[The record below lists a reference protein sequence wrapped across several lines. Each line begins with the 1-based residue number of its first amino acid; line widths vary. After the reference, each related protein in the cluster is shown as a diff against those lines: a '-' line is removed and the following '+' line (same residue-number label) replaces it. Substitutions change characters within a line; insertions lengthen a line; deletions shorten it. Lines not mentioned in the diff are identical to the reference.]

1 MEQRESR
8 DLVQVIAP
16 PMTVAS
22 LRERAVHVQ
31 ALIKDLMVEGV
42 HYGVIPGTKE
52 RSLTKQGSEM
62 LLSAFHIAV
71 EPEII
76 EVTTPDF
83 VRYTVKITGRHMGSG
98 IVVGVG
104 VGRCSSNEEKYKWRR
119 AVCQDEF
126 DSVPESHRRIKWG
139 SGQGGVFTVQQVRTN
154 PEDLANT
161 VLKMAKKRAQ
171 ADLCLT
177 ALAASDAF
185 KRQPR
190 PENGS
195 PTRADLQAQTR
206 ARPEPSN
213 SAPPVTESTP
223 PASKTAGT
231 APSGNK
237 DQDKPRPATSSQL
250 GLIKRK
256 LDQSGIPDNHFLAQF
271 EIGRLEELPF
281 TQVDAALKWLA
292 DLDQGP
298 PA

>member
-1 MEQRESR
+1 MATESR
-8 DLVQVIAP
+8 DLVQIAAP

-22 LRERAVHVQ
+22 LKERSQHVQ

-42 HYGVIPGTKE
+42 HYGVVPGTKE

-76 EVTTPDF
+76 ETATPDF

-98 IVVGVG
+98 IVVGIG

-119 AVCQDEF
+119 AVCPAEF
-126 DSVPESHRRIKWG
+126 DATPEALRRIKWG
-139 SGQGGVFTVQQVRTN
+139 SGDRGVYTVQQIRTN
-154 PEDLANT
+154 PEDVANT

-185 KRQPR
+185 KAQPR
-190 PENGS
+190 PDNRG

-206 ARPEPSN
+206 ARPGASPAAAPS
-213 SAPPVTESTP
+213 SAPVDN
-223 PASKTAGT
+223 PAPA
-231 APSGNK
+231 A
-237 DQDKPRPATSSQL
+237 KPGKPEFATSSQL
-250 GLIKRK
+250 GLIKRR
-256 LDQSGIPDNHFLAQF
+256 LDTVGVSETYFLAQF
-271 EIGRLEELPF
+271 EVGSFEELPF
-281 TQVDAALKWLA
+281 GQVDHALAWI
-292 DLDQGP
+292 QSQVQEP
-298 PA
+298 PV

>member
-1 MEQRESR
+1 MSAESR
-8 DLVQVIAP
+8 ELVQLASP

-22 LRERAVHVQ
+22 LKERSQHVQ

-76 EVTTPDF
+76 ETSTPDY
-83 VRYTVKITGRHMGSG
+83 VRYTIKITGRHMSSG

-119 AVCQDEF
+119 AVCVEEF
-126 DSVPESHRRIKWG
+126 EATAESLRRIKWG
-139 SGQGGVFTVQQVRTN
+139 NSERGTYTVQQIRTN
-154 PEDLANT
+154 PEDVANT

-190 PENGS
+190 PDNGG
-195 PTRADLQAQTR
+195 PTPADLKAQTR
-206 ARPEPSN
+206 ARP
-213 SAPPVTESTP
+213 
-223 PASKTAGT
+223 
-231 APSGNK
+231 APSETVSPKTETKAAGGDTK
-237 DQDKPRPATSSQL
+237 GPIAATDAPRPATSAQL
-250 GLIKRK
+250 GLLKRK

-271 EIGRLEELPF
+271 EIGTLDELPF
-281 TQVDAALKWLA
+281 NQVDAALKWIA
-292 DLDQGP
+292 DLMETP
-298 PA
+298 

>member
-1 MEQRESR
+1 MAAESR
-8 DLVQVIAP
+8 DLVQVAAP

-22 LRERAVHVQ
+22 LKERSQHVQ
-31 ALIKDLMVEGV
+31 TLIKDLMVEGV
-42 HYGVIPGTKE
+42 HYMRIPGTDGQ
-52 RSLTKQGSEM
+52 SLTKMGSEM

-76 EVTTPDF
+76 ETATPDF
-83 VRYTVKITGRHMGSG
+83 VRYTVKITGRHMSSG

-119 AVCQDEF
+119 AVCNEEF
-126 DSVPESHRRIKWG
+126 DATPESHRRIKWG
-139 SGQGGVFTVQQVRTN
+139 EKDRRTYTVQQIRTN

-190 PENGS
+190 PDNAT

-206 ARPEPSN
+206 ARPAGSPSATAPVDKPVN
-213 SAPPVTESTP
+213 NGDKSAP
-223 PASKTAGT
+223 AGS
-231 APSGNK
+231 A
-237 DQDKPRPATSSQL
+237 DVPRPATAAQL
-250 GLIKRK
+250 GLVKRK

-271 EIGRLEELPF
+271 ELGTLEQLPF
-281 TQVDAALKWLA
+281 ARVDEALKWIA
-292 DLDQGP
+292 DLEGSP
-298 PA
+298 P

>member
-1 MEQRESR
+1 MAADSRE
-8 DLVQVIAP
+8 LVHLPAP

-22 LRERAVHVQ
+22 LKERSQHVQ

-42 HYGVIPGTKE
+42 HYMKIPGTDGQ
-52 RSLTKQGSEM
+52 SLTKMGSEM

-76 EVTTPDF
+76 ETSTADV

-119 AVCQDEF
+119 AVCREEWDAA
-126 DSVPESHRRIKWG
+126 PEAQRRIKWG
-139 SGQGGVFTVQQVRTN
+139 DGTRGVYTVQQIRTN

-190 PENGS
+190 PENKG
-195 PTRADLQAQTR
+195 PT
-206 ARPEPSN
+206 SV
-213 SAPPVTESTP
+213 PPV
-223 PASKTAGT
+223 
-231 APSGNK
+231 SGEA
-237 DQDKPRPATSSQL
+237 PRPATAAQL
-250 GLIKRK
+250 GLVKRK
-256 LDQSGIPDNHFLAQF
+256 LDQSGVPESHFLAEF
-271 EIGRLEELPF
+271 ELGRLEELPF
-281 TQVDAALKWLA
+281 TRVDAALKWLA

-298 PA
+298 P

>member
-1 MEQRESR
+1 MSAESR
-8 DLVQVIAP
+8 ELVQIAAP

-22 LRERAVHVQ
+22 LKERSQHVQ

-42 HYGVIPGTKE
+42 HYMKIPGTDGQ
-52 RSLTKQGSEM
+52 SLTKMGSEM

-76 EVTTPDF
+76 ETATPDF

-119 AVCQDEF
+119 AVCREEWDAA
-126 DSVPESHRRIKWG
+126 PEALRRIKWG
-139 SGQGGVFTVQQVRTN
+139 EKDRRTYTVQQIRTN
-154 PEDLANT
+154 PEDVANT

-190 PENGS
+190 PPNGG
-195 PTRADLQAQTR
+195 PTPEELKAQTR
-206 ARPEPSN
+206 ARPEASGAATAQAN
-213 SAPPVTESTP
+213 GDNTISTGPPEGV
-223 PASKTAGT
+223 PAANPR
-231 APSGNK
+231 AV
-237 DQDKPRPATSSQL
+237 RPATAAQL
-250 GLIKRK
+250 GLLKRK
-256 LDQSGIPDNHFLAQF
+256 LDESGIPENHFLAQF
-271 EIGRLEELPF
+271 ELGRLEEISF
-281 TQVDAALKWLA
+281 EAVNQALEWIRGLA
-292 DLDQGP
+292 P
-298 PA
+298 